1 MITDIVLFI
10 SETTDDALHVK
21 CCLLIGLIKP
31 PNHITEIRWQDAQ
44 NERDEFWKD
53 FSLAQ
58 RWFYQKCLSISFGCL
73 VWSTKYDNILTQL
86 LVNVIC
92 ISVVI

>member
-1 MITDIVLFI
+1 M
-10 SETTDDALHVK
+10 K
-21 CCLLIGLIKP
+21 
-31 PNHITEIRWQDAQ
+31 
-44 NERDEFWKD
+44 NEKDEFWKD

-58 RWFYQKCLSISFGCL
+58 RWFYQKCLSISFDCL
-73 VWSTKYDNILTQL
+73 VRYTKYDNIITQL